1 MSKKSVPE
9 AFAAD
14 MSKKLAGLHLQAGDD
29 PEKSALL
36 EATMEKLDKIL
47 TSKSVAAVVMEHL
60 HPTIRARVQALQD
73 LQDTYD
79 TLEDEFIE
87 AQRAL
92 VLKYERLYKPL
103 YDERATI
110 IAGGKDDVIASKAAA
125 DAADSGGDQQGAEHS
140 VVAYYKLP
148 EGGSSA
154 EDVPAGIPE
163 FWSHCMRSNDVLMEK
178 ITEKDEDVLRYLT
191 DIRYELLGNDEPE
204 QAGAGEQEGAEAD
217 SEDDD
222 EADLEGFRL
231 FFHFAKNP
239 HFTNDILVKTYKM
252 VDEEDGILEKAEG
265 SDILWNPG
273 KNVTVKVLRKKN
285 KKGKRGGAS
294 DDDVPAMSC
303 TGCGA
308 TFPSRSKLFAHLKA
322 NPGHAKLKR

>member
-103 YDERATI
+103 AMKC
-110 IAGGKDDVIASKAAA
+110 GG
-125 DAADSGGDQQGAEHS
+125 
-140 VVAYYKLP
+140 
-148 EGGSSA
+148 
-154 EDVPAGIPE
+154 
-163 FWSHCMRSNDVLMEK
+163 
-178 ITEKDEDVLRYLT
+178 
-191 DIRYELLGNDEPE
+191 
-204 QAGAGEQEGAEAD
+204 
-217 SEDDD
+217 
-222 EADLEGFRL
+222 
-231 FFHFAKNP
+231 
-239 HFTNDILVKTYKM
+239 
-252 VDEEDGILEKAEG
+252 
-265 SDILWNPG
+265 
-273 KNVTVKVLRKKN
+273 
-285 KKGKRGGAS
+285 
-294 DDDVPAMSC
+294 
-303 TGCGA
+303 
-308 TFPSRSKLFAHLKA
+308 
-322 NPGHAKLKR
+322 